1 MSDRQPGSRLFI
13 DVFTYAAARLA
24 LVAAVTAVI
33 VGLGYLIGVAVPV
46 VVALLFAIV
55 IALPLGMWV
64 FTPLRRRAT
73 ASIAAV
79 DERRRNIPRTAAY
92 DGIQDALS
100 GYDVLMTP
108 TLTVPPYSKQL
119 SEGYPAEIDG
129 ESVMGVPT
137 DMMLTWV
144 FNLSGHPA
152 ASAPAG
158 FSDGGLPIGVQI
170 IGRRFSEADIL
181 SVVAALER
189 ARPWSAQ
196 YDE

>member
-73 ASIAAV
+73 ASIAGV
-79 DERRRNIPRTAAY
+79 DERRRRDREQLRARLRGEAAV
-92 DGIQDALS
+92 DED
-100 GYDVLMTP
+100 
-108 TLTVPPYSKQL
+108 
-119 SEGYPAEIDG
+119 
-129 ESVMGVPT
+129 
-137 DMMLTWV
+137 
-144 FNLSGHPA
+144 H
-152 ASAPAG
+152 
-158 FSDGGLPIGVQI
+158 DGGAVDQAGGGAVDRA
-170 IGRRFSEADIL
+170 GGGAVDRAGGGDADGD
-181 SVVAALER
+181 VAPR
-189 ARPWSAQ
+189 S
-196 YDE
+196 

>member
-73 ASIAAV
+73 ASMQ
-79 DERRRNIPRTAAY
+79 RTARA
-92 DGIQDALS
+92 
-100 GYDVLMTP
+100 P
-108 TLTVPPYSKQL
+108 
-119 SEGYPAEIDG
+119 
-129 ESVMGVPT
+129 
-137 DMMLTWV
+137 
-144 FNLSGHPA
+144 PA
-152 ASAPAG
+152 AST
-158 FSDGGLPIGVQI
+158 Q
-170 IGRRFSEADIL
+170 
-181 SVVAALER
+181 R
-189 ARPWSAQ
+189 ARKADVERWLQRIGPEHSARCNKVKHRSKN
-196 YDE
+196 DTCRPHE

>member
-1 MSDRQPGSRLFI
+1 MFPSPSRTSGVGVSLPSYEELSLAYIEQVGVFFSTFAQTIAEQYDI
-13 DVFTYAAARLA
+13 DFETADVEETVRSTIA
-24 LVAAVTAVI
+24 LGEDTTAVN
-33 VGLGYLIGVAVPV
+33 
-46 VVALLFAIV
+46 
-55 IALPLGMWV
+55 
-64 FTPLRRRAT
+64 
-73 ASIAAV
+73 
-79 DERRRNIPRTAAY
+79 ERRRNIPRTTAY